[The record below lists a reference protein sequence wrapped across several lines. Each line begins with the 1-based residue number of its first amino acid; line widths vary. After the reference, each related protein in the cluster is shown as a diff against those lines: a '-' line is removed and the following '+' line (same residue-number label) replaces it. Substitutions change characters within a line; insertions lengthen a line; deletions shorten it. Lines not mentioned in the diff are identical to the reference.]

1 MLPVT
6 ISTSICTLLCMMVV
20 CLIFM
25 CNICTV
31 AIATMS
37 IISICAG
44 VFGLRSFWGIDLD
57 PISMATTIMSIGF
70 SVDFPAHITFHY
82 FREGIKDPDSTPAR
96 RVARSLSAI
105 GFPLLQCGIST
116 VLFVVCLL
124 FAKTYMNNM
133 HPINGIRTHQENGR
147 CHVHC
152 HTENTFLS
160 NISRRNDPPLF
171 LGLTFDD
178 VWQLQLTVPIYL
190 VILIFPLL
198 NFKSPTFFAKF
209 NVLGTISV
217 VYLLF
222 INGIRLVTCGFSMNF
237 SDTTSPNYVQ
247 NFNWNFPAL
256 TGMLT
261 LSFFIHNCIITLL
274 RNQRYPEN
282 NVRDLSI
289 GYGLVAFSYI
299 FVGLTFYVTF
309 PLPKSCIDDNL
320 LNNFEEH
327 DPLSAIARVL
337 IFFQLL
343 TILPLVAYFIRSQ
356 ISCAIF
362 KTPWPG

>member
-1 MLPVT
+1 MMGV
-6 ISTSICTLLCMMVV
+6 SLLCMPWG
-20 CLIFM
+20 LHQ
-25 CNICTV
+25 
-31 AIATMS
+31 
-37 IISICAG
+37 AG
-44 VFGLRSFWGIDLD
+44 FAFGLVIHLLMCLLCLYTAYLVAKSPTALED
-57 PISMATTIMSIGF
+57 
-70 SVDFPAHITFHY
+70 
-82 FREGIKDPDSTPAR
+82 EG
-96 RVARSLSAI
+96 V
-105 GFPLLQCGIST
+105 T
-116 VLFVVCLL
+116 VLEFHEICKVYLRRED
-124 FAKTYMNNM
+124 NM